1 MKLERI
7 TSLSIGV
14 VLAGAIA
21 TAYAQESAPPQDM
34 TAVQQ
39 ELANAKLAVE
49 EARKTAEQI
58 VLDAHREAALI
69 RQSAPERQ
77 QQPVDLAPIE
87 LQNSKVA
94 VEMAAGTVEEI
105 ATAIMPG
112 HWRVKVDVKDQ
123 TILQRRFQFVS
134 TKSRDQALR
143 DLLLPIGL
151 QHQYFFDLT
160 DAGGTPSPLLVISKM

>member
-21 TAYAQESAPPQDM
+21 TAYAQESAQEQDM
-34 TAVQQ
+34 NAVQQ

-49 EARKTAEQI
+49 EARKTAERI
-58 VLDAHREAALI
+58 VLDAQREAALI

-77 QQPVDLAPIE
+77 QQPVDLAPVE
-87 LQNSKVA
+87 LQNGKVA
-94 VEMAAGTVEEI
+94 VEIAAGTVQEI

-112 HWRVKVDVKDQ
+112 HWRVTVDVKDQ

>member
-7 TSLSIGV
+7 TSLSICV

-21 TAYAQESAPPQDM
+21 TAYAQESAQEQDM
-34 TAVQQ
+34 NAVQQ

-49 EARKTAEQI
+49 EARKTAERI
-58 VLDAHREAALI
+58 VLDAQREAALI

-77 QQPVDLAPIE
+77 QQPVDLAPVE
-87 LQNSKVA
+87 LQNGKVA
-94 VEMAAGTVEEI
+94 VEIAAGTVQEI

-112 HWRVKVDVKDQ
+112 HWRVTVDVKDQ